1 MKMKTKELQEKV
13 VKDMK
18 SWQKI
23 EDSSV
28 ESTTKIMQN
37 TDNPIVKL
45 VMEIIQH
52 DSKLHHR
59 VQQFIADSLEKETI
73 SLTPEEMGGIWEMI
87 DLHLKIEKRMVEHVE
102 NSLNALKGKK
112 MLVQEYLLNYLLDDE
127 RKHDKLLDNFSKI
140 KSGLY
145 PYA

>member
-1 MKMKTKELQEKV
+1 
-13 VKDMK
+13 
-18 SWQKI
+18 
-23 EDSSV
+23 
-28 ESTTKIMQN
+28 MQN

-73 SLTPEEMGGIWEMI
+73 SLTPEEMGSIWEMI